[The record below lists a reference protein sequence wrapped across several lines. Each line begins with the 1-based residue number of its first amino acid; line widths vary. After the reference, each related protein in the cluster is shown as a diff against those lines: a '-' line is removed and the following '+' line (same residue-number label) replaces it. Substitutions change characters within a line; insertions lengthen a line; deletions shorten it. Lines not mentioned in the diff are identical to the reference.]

1 MFKKPLSESPFI
13 SETILHDS
21 LIPQHKS
28 DPIPSSFWSVYER
41 VAKQHDE
48 DFLEMHY
55 NNLDVILIYVCITL
69 LRSTPEL
76 IQT

>member
-1 MFKKPLSESPFI
+1 M
-13 SETILHDS
+13 
-21 LIPQHKS
+21 PQHKS

-76 IQT
+76 I